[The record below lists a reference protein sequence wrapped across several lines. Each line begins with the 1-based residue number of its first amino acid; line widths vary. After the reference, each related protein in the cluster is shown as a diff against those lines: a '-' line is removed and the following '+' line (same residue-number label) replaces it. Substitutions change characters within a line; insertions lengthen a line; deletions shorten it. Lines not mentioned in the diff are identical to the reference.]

1 MKIKIADTPVESGQ
15 TSASINIA
23 DFPQPRII
31 GFEEIIYEKLI
42 ELNEELKRM
51 NRRLDEILGEEK

>member
-1 MKIKIADTPVESGQ
+1 MKIKTDTPIESGQ

-23 DFPQPRII
+23 DFPQSRIV
-31 GFEEIIYEKLI
+31 GFEEIIYEKLV

-51 NRRLDEILGEEK
+51 NERLDEILGE